1 MNYRLVHH
9 RIFYMFLHKSVL
21 KIAVDYMEILL
32 LTPVIVALTHA
43 LLAVKLTLLHVYLVF
58 LGISNKRQFWHV

>member
-9 RIFYMFLHKSVL
+9 RISYMLLHKSVL

-32 LTPVIVALTHA
+32 LTPVIVALAHA
-43 LLAVKLTLLHVYLVF
+43 LLVVKLTLLHV
-58 LGISNKRQFWHV
+58 